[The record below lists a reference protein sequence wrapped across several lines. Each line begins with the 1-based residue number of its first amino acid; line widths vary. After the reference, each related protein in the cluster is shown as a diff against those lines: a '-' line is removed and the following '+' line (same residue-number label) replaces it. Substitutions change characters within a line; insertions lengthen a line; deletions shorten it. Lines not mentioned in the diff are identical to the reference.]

1 MDKIRSYLILCL
13 IMGLININCGNKT
26 QDIDK
31 SKLTAMN
38 EVPVQIDTVRK
49 KEISVIKN
57 FTGTLEGEQQANVVS
72 KIQERINSV
81 NVKIGDVVKPGKV
94 LVSLDKSGASSQF
107 YQAKA
112 GFENAAQ
119 NLDRMKALYAAG
131 AIAKQMLDGAQ
142 TTYDISKANYD
153 AAKSMVELAS
163 PISGIV
169 TFIDCNIGDLALPG
183 KVILTV
189 ASINKMKILFTVN
202 EQHISALSLGKMAE
216 IFSEQRP
223 DLVQYG
229 SISQVSRSADI
240 QSRSFDV
247 RAVFPNNSDRWFKPG
262 MFCRVNVIV
271 NHSNSSLIIPTKA
284 IIFLENK
291 KGVFVI
297 ENNIASFRLI
307 ETGMSNAQ
315 STEVIRGLKEWEKV
329 VTLGMNNLK
338 EGSKIILSNI

>member
-1 MDKIRSYLILCL
+1 MYKIKFYLILGF
-13 IMGLININCGNKT
+13 ISGLLNVNCGNKT

-31 SKLTAMN
+31 SKLTAMDA
-38 EVPVQIDTVRK
+38 VPVQIDTVRK
-49 KEISVIKN
+49 NDISIVKN
-57 FTGTLEGEQQANVVS
+57 YTGTLEGEQQANIVS

-81 NVKIGDVVKPGKV
+81 NVKIGDAVKPGEV

-119 NLDRMKALYAAG
+119 NLDRMKALYSAG
-131 AIAKQMLDGAQ
+131 AIAKQMLDAAQ
-142 TTYDISKANYD
+142 TNYDISKANFE
-153 AAKSMVELAS
+153 AAKSMVDLVS

-169 TFIDCNIGDLALPG
+169 TFIDCNIGDLAMPG

-202 EQHISALSLGKMAE
+202 ESDISALSIGKKAD
-216 IFSEQRP
+216 ISSEQRP
-223 DLVQYG
+223 GLIQYG
-229 SISQVSRSADI
+229 SISQVSRSADV

-247 RAVFPNNSDRWFKPG
+247 WAVFANNSDRWFKPG
-262 MFCRVNVIV
+262 MFCRVNVTV

-284 IIFLENK
+284 IVIFENK
-291 KGVFVI
+291 KGVFVTD
-297 ENNIASFRLI
+297 NNIASFRAI

-315 STEVIRGLKEWEKV
+315 STEVISGLKEGEKII
-329 VTLGMNNLK
+329 TLGMNNLK